1 MFTNYFKISSRIPK
15 PLVGASFINN
25 FEYGFHPNFIAEAV
39 ISNALNLNSFPKSKK
54 IPMVTI
60 DNYLDSHYIHRS
72 NWLRAAVLGAND
84 GIISISSLAIGVAA
98 ASTSR
103 EPIILATVAGLVAG
117 ALSMAA
123 GEYVSV
129 SSQTDTEKADIER
142 EIIELKTMPEEELQ
156 ILAQIYEKRGLK
168 KETAMQVAIELTAKD
183 ALAAHIRDELG
194 INEISQANPIQAAL
208 ASGASFIVGGV
219 LPLLVILFSPLNG
232 MEYYLYGFTLIFLV
246 ILGIMAAKTGGSSI
260 PKAIMRIVIWGTI
273 AMGLSAAVGYMFGVK
288 M

>member
-1 MFTNYFKISSRIPK
+1 MEKVFARVSFSS
-15 PLVGASFINN
+15 PLSV
-25 FEYGFHPNFIAEAV
+25 AV
-39 ISNALNLNSFPKSKK
+39 ARTSQSPFPLGVILKRPTVTRQKK
-54 IPMVTI
+54 NMITI

-98 ASTSR
+98 ASSTR
-103 EPIILATVAGLVAG
+103 EPIVLATVAGLVAG

-142 EIIELKTMPEEELQ
+142 EIKELKEMPEEELN

-168 KETAMQVAIELTAKD
+168 KETARQVAIELTEKD
-183 ALAAHIRDELG
+183 ALATHIRDELG

-208 ASGASFIVGGV
+208 ASGASFTVGGV
-219 LPLLVILFSPLNG
+219 LPLLVVLFATVKG
-232 MEYYLYGFTLIFLV
+232 MEYWLYGFTIIFLV
-246 ILGIMAAKTGGSSI
+246 ILGATSAKTGGSSI
-260 PKAIMRIVIWGTI
+260 KKAILRITIWGTI
-273 AMGLSAAVGYMFGVK
+273 AMVLSALVGYLFGVNI
-288 M
+288 